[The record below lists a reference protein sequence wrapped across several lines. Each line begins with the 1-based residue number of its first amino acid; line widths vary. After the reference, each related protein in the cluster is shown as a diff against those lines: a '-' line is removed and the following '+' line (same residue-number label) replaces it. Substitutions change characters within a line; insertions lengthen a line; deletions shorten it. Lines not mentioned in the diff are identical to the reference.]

1 MEMNALLIE
10 KAEEL
15 LNQNKEVLEKNEIDI
30 CNIGCEFC
38 ANCSGIVGG

>member
-15 LNQNKEVLEKNEIDI
+15 LNQNKEVLEKMRLTSVILDVNFVQTALE
-30 CNIGCEFC
+30 
-38 ANCSGIVGG
+38 S